1 MAIIQIQFE
10 LIAIKGQ
17 KEFQTNTIKYCL
29 SFDQILPVLKSYMY
43 CAIEKLF
50 DFRTKLIFSLFI
62 SAVGSVIKLSLLQE
76 IMQACLFF
84 GIIGF
89 NLLSE

>member
-1 MAIIQIQFE
+1 
-10 LIAIKGQ
+10 
-17 KEFQTNTIKYCL
+17 
-29 SFDQILPVLKSYMY
+29 MY